1 MTVIKTH
8 PYIADINQSYYRT
21 YVDCEEILKFL
32 HLWRDPDD
40 LDMGEG
46 ASWIKHVPEGPIID
60 VPLTCCPTCAKLGES
75 LEHYKTRAE
84 FHCAIPK
91 LGLIVVK
98 PPAVGGFI
106 YEDWSMNI
114 DAVVCCHHFHLAR
127 SLSRD
132 QWLSLVQRVGAKP
145 FVYHPLGSDGN
156 PIRKSGPRSTQ
167 GPRVRTKGC
176 LFCANPTSNPEQ
188 ICDNCMPKG

>member
-1 MTVIKTH
+1 VTVIKTH
-8 PYIADINQSYYRT
+8 PYIAEINQSYYRT
-21 YVDCEEILKFL
+21 YVDCAEIINFL
-32 HLWRDPDD
+32 SPANGALG
-40 LDMGEG
+40 LDN
-46 ASWIKHVPEGPIID
+46 

-156 PIRKSGPRSTQ
+156 PIRKPGPRSTQ

-176 LFCANPTSNPEQ
+176 LFCANPTPNPEQ
-188 ICDNCMPKG
+188 ICDSCMPKG